1 MFKKWICQNRN
12 WVLQNFPFI
21 EDDFDALTDYELFSK
36 ICEYI
41 KNYQKEFDRI
51 EKEIKDFEDYISTVD
66 ITKIVNEILDVEL
79 PNLERTILIQ
89 VDNKLDALENE
100 INQTISDLSDNISN
114 SLAGINTRLTSVE
127 NGNINVYDPTIGD
140 ENTLDSTLANIVG
153 MIINTIPTAIT
164 ALEFDNLELT
174 ATSFDGYELTAIE
187 FDLQA
192 KELLV

>member
-1 MFKKWICQNRN
+1 MIFRN
-12 WVLQNFPFI
+12 WVLENFPFL
-21 EDDFDALTDYELFSK
+21 EDDFDALTDYELFCK
-36 ICEYI
+36 IMEYI

-51 EKEIKDFEDYISTVD
+51 EKEIKDFEEYISTVD
-66 ITKIVNEILDVEL
+66 ITKTVNEILDVEL

-89 VDNKLDALENE
+89 VDNKLNALENE
-100 INQTISDLSDNISN
+100 INNTINELSN
-114 SLAGINTRLTSVE
+114 SIESSLNIIDGRLDEVE
-127 NGNINVYDPTIGD
+127 NGNIVVYNPTNGNED
-140 ENTLDSTLANIVG
+140 SLNSTLADIVG

-164 ALEFDNLELT
+164 CLEFDNLELS